1 MDICSPF
8 LYGKFIVFD
17 SSPCSNAVATMAVV
31 WFFTGVLRKSFL
43 PRRNGTLQQHRGF
56 FSWWHRDQLSES
68 IRNSESWGLATAVGA
83 LESLKWGVKMFQGSL
98 WDCCGRKAGDVAQHD
113 VASKILVGNIFWG
126 FWPGF
131 HLILSQEIRFDHVH
145 RTHTGDVWDLAPN
158 MLFGWCFW
166 NV

>member
-43 PRRNGTLQQHRGF
+43 PRRNGTLQQHRGCNLVAPAPTKEV
-56 FSWWHRDQLSES
+56 SATLRAEALLQLLGPW
-68 IRNSESWGLATAVGA
+68 N
-83 LESLKWGVKMFQGSL
+83 L
-98 WDCCGRKAGDVAQHD
+98 WNEVWRCSKAPFGKIMWTKSGDVAQHD

-145 RTHTGDVWDLAPN
+145 RTHTGDVWDLAPH